1 MQDLQQHTLGRYGQ
15 PSLAAM
21 LARQYQDDIA
31 RAAEQRRVV
40 TIALARNLDNGH
52 PTRVARARSFTA
64 LHTRLAAVRPAVER
78 ALRHRAVASH
88 TSTTVACCV

>member
-21 LARQYQDDIA
+21 LAQQHLDDVA

-40 TIALARNLDNGH
+40 DIALARSLGNDK
-52 PTRVARARSFTA
+52 PTRGSRART
-64 LHTRLAAVRPAVER
+64 LDLLQNPLAAVRPAIAR

-88 TSTTVACCV
+88 TGTTVACCA

>member
-21 LARQYQDDIA
+21 LAGQHQDDVA

-40 TIALARNLDNGH
+40 DTALASSLDNGKT
-52 PTRVARARSFTA
+52 TRVARARILDA
-64 LHTRLAAVRPAVER
+64 LQTRLAAVRPATER
-78 ALRHRAVASH
+78 ALRHRAVARH
-88 TSTTVACCV
+88 TSTTVACCA